1 MKYVINLVIIFDPY
15 QRTLTLN
22 NNPQTAIEL
31 SKPSCRVFNELIK
44 NQGTNLTRDEL
55 LKAAWED
62 FGFPASNASL
72 NNCISEIRKAFISL
86 GVEDKIITTIQR
98 IGFKLEA
105 NIHPA
110 PESNENNQPE
120 QNKTKHD
127 ETKLKNTVNL
137 NEKITTVT
145 LSRWI
150 RGNRTLSVLI
160 VFFIVVGA
168 AVVGA
173 ISPPANHLALIGTYE
188 MCNIYSTNGEKK
200 PPSFSF
206 RAEEMLKKTSIDCSQ
221 EEQDV
226 FYIESRTNNDRLK
239 VSLLAACVKSDNRH
253 YQFCNNVKIIE

>member
-1 MKYVINLVIIFDPY
+1 MKYIINLVIIFDPY

-44 NQGTNLTRDEL
+44 NQGASLTRDEL
-55 LKAAWED
+55 LKTAWED

-86 GVEDKIITTIQR
+86 GVEDKIIITIQR

-105 NIHPA
+105 NIHPV
-110 PESNENNQPE
+110 PKNNEKNQTEHDEIKLKSTVNSNE
-120 QNKTKHD
+120 KT
-127 ETKLKNTVNL
+127 TT
-137 NEKITTVT
+137 IT
-145 LSRWI
+145 LIRWT
-150 RGNRTLSVLI
+150 RGNRKLSVLI

-173 ISPPANHLALIGTYE
+173 ISPPANNPTLIGTYE

-200 PPSFSF
+200 PPSFGF

-239 VSLLAACVKSDNRH
+239 VSLLAACVKSDDGH
-253 YQFCNNVKIIE
+253 YQFCNNVKIVE